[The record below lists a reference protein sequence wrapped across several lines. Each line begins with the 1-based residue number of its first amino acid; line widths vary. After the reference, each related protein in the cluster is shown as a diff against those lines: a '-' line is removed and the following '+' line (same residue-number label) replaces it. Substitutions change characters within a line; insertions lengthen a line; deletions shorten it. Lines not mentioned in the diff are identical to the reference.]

1 MLHLTLQYIV
11 TETKVNANCE
21 YQWYKRKKVKRL
33 KNESY
38 FIVEHKFTL
47 FQIQ

>member
-1 MLHLTLQYIV
+1 MQT
-11 TETKVNANCE
+11 VNINGIKE
-21 YQWYKRKKVKRL
+21 RKLRL